1 MTEDGDT
8 ALTAAIDDNVEIR
21 NSDVRLC
28 LINQFLAQYTSDEN
42 KL

>member
-21 NSDVRLC
+21 NPDIRL
-28 LINQFLAQYTSDEN
+28 FN
-42 KL
+42 KLIFGTIYIR